1 MHHYITTPN
10 VMYTAD
16 VQMLFLDLL
25 ITAQWLSSCFVAYRF
40 TLGWRVGAR
49 TTIAV
54 LCLSPP
60 PPPDRPLLHPVAL
73 LVLRHA
79 AENSVCEA
87 TNIKK
92 QKEKAAQHWSE
103 IQAKENAIA
112 EDCKEENDIMMIVK
126 ELMAS
131 PAKIEGCKAAVLGDF
146 CLPAEDDDDAPL
158 HPTLTRL
165 HRVPKKFWKKAPR

>member
-1 MHHYITTPN
+1 MPPKT
-10 VMYTAD
+10 
-16 VQMLFLDLL
+16 
-25 ITAQWLSSCFVAYRF
+25 LSAKQKM
-40 TLGWRVGAR
+40 
-49 TTIAV
+49 
-54 LCLSPP
+54 
-60 PPPDRPLLHPVAL
+60 
-73 LVLRHA
+73 
-79 AENSVCEA
+79 

-146 CLPAEDDDDAPL
+146 FLPAEDDDDAPL